1 MTEFFASIID
11 WLVATK
17 VPEQLQTVDVK
28 GLFQNTYFLV
38 PFIAMIIYF
47 LYKQAVNNLI
57 ITALAVGLWWFS
69 GTDMVQ
75 SAVVGGELQ
84 LSKVIPV
91 AGVGMAGLGVLVYL
105 LFIKQD

>member
-1 MTEFFASIID
+1 MAEIFVSIID
-11 WLVATK
+11 WLAATQI
-17 VPEQLQTVDVK
+17 PEQLKTVDVK
-28 GLFQNTYFLV
+28 GLFQNAYFLV

-57 ITALAVGLWWFS
+57 ITALLIALWWFT
-69 GTDMVQ
+69 GTEMVAN
-75 SAVVGGELQ
+75 AVVNGEIQ
-84 LSKVIPV
+84 ISKILPV